1 MGSRDLRRRE
11 LLTGVA
17 VAAGALTGCSGA
29 SGGSAPSSAGVAS
42 NIGVPSNDPA
52 QPAVALGEWE
62 SLRAE
67 FNLSREWIHLGS
79 FLLASHPRVV
89 REAIERHR
97 RELDENPVHYLAKN
111 EKLNT
116 ATQGVLELA
125 GRYMGVPSTD
135 IALTDSTTMS
145 LASLYQGL
153 PLRAGD
159 VVLTTT
165 HDHFAT
171 HETLRLVAQRTG
183 ATVQKI
189 PLYERASA
197 ASSGAM
203 VEAIARAITK
213 STRVIAITW
222 VHSCTGVKLPV
233 RAISEAVA
241 KANIGRAEA
250 DRVLL
255 CVDGVH
261 GFGVEDFTMAD
272 LGCDFFAAG
281 CHKWIF
287 GPRGTG
293 VLWGKTAQWARL
305 RPTIPHFGFEAYSAW
320 MRDVP
325 PPETN
330 ASMMTPGGFH
340 SFEHRWALG
349 AAFSFHLDIG
359 KAKIENRIRALNTQF
374 KEGLSSMS
382 NITLHTPLA
391 SELSAGII
399 CFDLNGRPPE
409 HLVEKLLEKKII
421 ATTTPYRP
429 TCARVAPALLNSPA
443 EVDTALREIR
453 ALG

>member
-1 MGSRDLRRRE
+1 MGSRDLRRRK

-17 VAAGALTGCSGA
+17 LAAGALTGCSGG
-29 SGGSAPSSAGVAS
+29 SGGSAPAGA
-42 NIGVPSNDPA
+42 GVPSNTGVRSSD
-52 QPAVALGEWE
+52 PAVALGEWE

-79 FLLASHPRVV
+79 FLLASHPRLV

-97 RELDENPVHYLAKN
+97 RELDENPVHSLAKN

-116 ATQGVLELA
+116 ATQGVLEVD
-125 GRYMGVPSTD
+125 GSYMGVPPTD

-145 LASLYQGL
+145 LATLYQGL
-153 PLRAGD
+153 TLRAGD

-171 HETLRLVAQRTG
+171 HETLR
-183 ATVQKI
+183 
-189 PLYERASA
+189 
-197 ASSGAM
+197 
-203 VEAIARAITK
+203 
-213 STRVIAITW
+213 
-222 VHSCTGVKLPV
+222 H
-233 RAISEAVA
+233 
-241 KANIGRAEA
+241 
-250 DRVLL
+250 
-255 CVDGVH
+255 GVH
-261 GFGVEDFTMAD
+261 GFGVEDVSMAD

-287 GPRGTG
+287 GPRETG
-293 VLWGKTAQWARL
+293 VLWGKTDQWSRL

-325 PPETN
+325 PPETD

-349 AAFSFHLDIG
+349 AAFSFHLGIG
-359 KAKIENRIRALNTQF
+359 KAKVANRIHLLNTQF
-374 KEGLSSMS
+374 KEGLSSMP
-382 NITLHTPLA
+382 NITLHTPVT
-391 SELSAGII
+391 SDLSAGII

-409 HLVEKLLEKKII
+409 HLVEKLLEQKII

-443 EVDTALREIR
+443 EVDTALRAIR